1 MQALWRLYRAQHGPG
16 LDGAGGL
23 FSEGRWHS
31 RGERVVYFGASAA
44 IVVLERLAHTDPD
57 LLPSDLRLGYFKF
70 SREVSG
76 VPLDELLVLP
86 DDWVRNEALTR
97 GAGKS
102 WRRQGTSCLLK
113 VPSAILPEETNFVLD
128 PLHPEAKE
136 LRLVKERSFQFD
148 SRLLGARLSPP

>member
-44 IVVLERLAHTDPD
+44 IVVLERLAHIDPD
-57 LLPSDLRLGYFKF
+57 LLPSDLSLGYFEF
-70 SREVSG
+70 SGEISA
-76 VPLDELLVLP
+76 LDVGNLLVLP
-86 DDWVRNEALTR
+86 DDWVCSEALTR

-102 WRRQGTSCLLK
+102 WRLQGTSCLLK

-128 PLHPEAKE
+128 PRHPEAKDV
-136 LRLVKERSFQFD
+136 RLVKERAFQFD
-148 SRLLGARLSPP
+148 PRLIESGTRP